1 MKKKDYENKYNK
13 LWKEAEKLPKKEALK
28 KLKEASELK
37 KQYYSQEK
45 NMKRN
50 PVKTKNE
57 AQEKI
62 LNEIF
67 NYDTYFQSAEAN
79 EEGIN
84 TKYTVAFK
92 DEVVR
97 LIKDLGVGVV
107 LDLDEELLSETAKR
121 LIRRALDMAHPKF
134 SEMFETRSNPR
145 PRKFKDVYVIVG
157 RSSYGKEDIDEFETL
172 EEARKMIKEYRMAMP
187 TFSLN
192 IVKRKEPLEIKSNP
206 RHVFDIKY
214 KGKTIRVGDE
224 TRSFEEAQ
232 DNAFKYADKYFN
244 LKTNQER
251 EQVEIK
257 EIPSYKIEQNPLR
270 RGKSR
275 EVVSSNISELMHKG
289 YPQKQAVAISLKK
302 AGMSRKSNPVPS
314 FSDINEDSFSKAEKI
329 LARFIKDCGGKEY
342 AAKEISKKVVGEL
355 EEFTARGLDGY
366 MAYGNREALFF
377 IDGEEEPFVLNVDY
391 YGDRP
396 VMVWG

>member
-1 MKKKDYENKYNK
+1 MKR
-13 LWKEAEKLPKKEALK
+13 
-28 KLKEASELK
+28 
-37 KQYYSQEK
+37 
-45 NMKRN
+45 MKRN

-57 AQEKI
+57 TQEKI

-67 NYDTYFQSAEAN
+67 NYDSYFQIAEAN

-84 TKYTVAFK
+84 TKYTMAFK

-134 SEMFETRSNPR
+134 SEMFETRGNPR

-172 EEARKMIKEYRMAMP
+172 AEARKMIKEYRMAMP

-192 IVKRKEPLEIKSNP
+192 IVKRKEPLEIK
-206 RHVFDIKY
+206 
-214 KGKTIRVGDE
+214 
-224 TRSFEEAQ
+224 
-232 DNAFKYADKYFN
+232 
-244 LKTNQER
+244 
-251 EQVEIK
+251 
-257 EIPSYKIEQNPLR
+257 QNPLR
-270 RGKSR
+270 SGKSR
-275 EVVSSNISELMHKG
+275 EVISSNIRELRHKG
-289 YPQKQAVAISLKK
+289 YPQKQSVAIALKK

-314 FSDINEDSFSKAEKI
+314 FSDINEDSFAKAEKI

-342 AAKEISKKVVGEL
+342 AAKQISKKVVGEL

-366 MAYGNREALFF
+366 MAYGNREALFY
-377 IDGEEEPFVLNVDY
+377 IGGEEEPFVLNVDY

>member
-1 MKKKDYENKYNK
+1 MKR
-13 LWKEAEKLPKKEALK
+13 
-28 KLKEASELK
+28 
-37 KQYYSQEK
+37 
-45 NMKRN
+45 MKRN

-57 AQEKI
+57 TQEKI

-84 TKYTVAFK
+84 TKYTMAFK

-145 PRKFKDVYVIVG
+145 RVKRNPDIITETETILEVTPERRKRIIQEIAETERLIEKELSYLPENRNENVIDVYEIHLKKLHEALREG
-157 RSSYGKEDIDEFETL
+157 YIEPREMMRREDSKIFL
-172 EEARKMIKEYRMAMP
+172 GNKSKPI
-187 TFSLN
+187 
-192 IVKRKEPLEIKSNP
+192 KRK
-206 RHVFDIKY
+206 
-214 KGKTIRVGDE
+214 
-224 TRSFEEAQ
+224 
-232 DNAFKYADKYFN
+232 
-244 LKTNQER
+244 
-251 EQVEIK
+251 
-257 EIPSYKIEQNPLR
+257 NPLR

-275 EVVSSNISELMHKG
+275 EVISSNIRELRHKG
-289 YPQKQAVAISLKK
+289 YPQKQSVAIALKK

-314 FSDINEDSFSKAEKI
+314 FSDINEDSFAKAEKI

-366 MAYGNREALFF
+366 MAYGNREALFY

>member
-1 MKKKDYENKYNK
+1 MKR
-13 LWKEAEKLPKKEALK
+13 
-28 KLKEASELK
+28 
-37 KQYYSQEK
+37 
-45 NMKRN
+45 MKRN
-50 PVKTKNE
+50 PVKTKKE
-57 AQEKI
+57 TQEKI

-84 TKYTVAFK
+84 TKYTMAFK

-134 SEMFETRSNPR
+134 SAMFETRGNPR

-192 IVKRKEPLEIKSNP
+192 IVKRKEPLEIK
-206 RHVFDIKY
+206 
-214 KGKTIRVGDE
+214 
-224 TRSFEEAQ
+224 
-232 DNAFKYADKYFN
+232 
-244 LKTNQER
+244 
-251 EQVEIK
+251 
-257 EIPSYKIEQNPLR
+257 QNPLR

-275 EVVSSNISELMHKG
+275 EVISSNISELMHKG

-302 AGMSRKSNPVPS
+302 AGMSRKSNPDYSQSEIIKLMENLARLTETEFDGNPKDLRLHDQTIFTES
-314 FSDINEDSFSKAEKI
+314 LNYTKNKYKKMENDINNFELKGSGFSVYAFCDSSGYEYWTKNMEEDNYIGIYVAIDKNALMEERISSREIMIAIKKARDHFSKYE
-329 LARFIKDCGGKEY
+329 R
-342 AAKEISKKVVGEL
+342 VG
-355 EEFTARGLDGY
+355 
-366 MAYGNREALFF
+366 
-377 IDGEEEPFVLNVDY
+377 
-391 YGDRP
+391 
-396 VMVWG
+396 WG